1 MLIEKELEQAL
12 IGELSAQLSAVQF
25 VGSRS
30 VAEEG
35 QVLTEREDVDS
46 VIAIGTGYRTHEAF
60 SLPMIDIK
68 VTISVCTRVEQ
79 DPTGQKHEQIIEKL
93 SDILSL
99 WHFNGFLM
107 EQKLSGSQF
116 VAGEL
121 RMTGGTGRTQDKVNS
136 IWSESLTFEIRG
148 TQKFNNSTLAD

>member
-1 MLIEKELEQAL
+1 MLIEKELEQKL
-12 IGELSAQLSAVQF
+12 VSLLSSQISRVQF
-25 VGSRS
+25 VGSRDI
-30 VAEEG
+30 AEDG
-35 QVLTEREDVDS
+35 QVITENEDVDS

-60 SLPMIDIK
+60 SLPMIDVR
-68 VTISVCTRVEQ
+68 VTIAVCTRVEQ

-99 WHFNGFLM
+99 WHFNGTLM
-107 EQKLSGSQF
+107 EQHLSGSQF

-121 RMTGGTGRTQDKVNS
+121 RITGGTGRTFDKTNS

-148 TQKFNNSTLAD
+148 SQKFNNQTLLD